1 MKVELGEVLTRAFQ
15 ITWKNKVLWA
25 ISALPILASF
35 LIIPIWLFMAFAGDF
50 DTGRMPRLFE
60 NEGFIILAIFF
71 YVIVFAISLVLQI
84 ISRSSGTLGVYR
96 AEAGIQPITFMDLLK
111 DGFSYFLRVL
121 GISLLAASVYIAFM
135 LVFFACTTVASIAT
149 LGLASI
155 CLQPL
160 FLLLFPLIL
169 LLMTFMEQAEAAV
182 VVDGLS
188 LVDAAKRSYDLVRA
202 NLLTFTLLIVVI
214 YFGMTILS
222 SFIVIPFMIPMFFFM
237 IPGLESG
244 MLDFSNIILL
254 QAIFM
259 AVLLPIMAVVQG
271 VSLTYLKSAMM
282 VTYLRLARPA
292 SAPQPALQEVVS

>member
-214 YFGMTILS
+214 YFGMTMLS

>member
-111 DGFSYFLRVL
+111 DGFSYFLRIL

-135 LVFFACTTVASIAT
+135 LVFFACTTIASIAT

-214 YFGMTILS
+214 YFGMTMLS

>member
-50 DTGRMPRLFE
+50 DAGRMPRRFE

-214 YFGMTILS
+214 YFGRTMLS

>member
-111 DGFSYFLRVL
+111 DGFSYFLRIL

-135 LVFFACTTVASIAT
+135 LVFFACTTIASIAT

-160 FLLLFPLIL
+160 FLLFFPLIL

-214 YFGMTILS
+214 YFGMTMLS

>member
-96 AEAGIQPITFMDLLK
+96 AEAGTQPITFMDLLK
-111 DGFSYFLRVL
+111 DGFSYFLRIL

-214 YFGMTILS
+214 YFGMTMLS

>member
-50 DTGRMPRLFE
+50 DIGRMPRLFE

-111 DGFSYFLRVL
+111 DGFSYFLRIL

-135 LVFFACTTVASIAT
+135 LVFFACTTIASIAT

-188 LVDAAKRSYDLVRA
+188 LVDAAKRSYELVRA

-214 YFGMTILS
+214 YFGMTMLS

>member
-149 LGLASI
+149 LGLASL

-160 FLLLFPLIL
+160 FLLFFPLIL

-188 LVDAAKRSYDLVRA
+188 LVDAAKRSYELVRA

-244 MLDFSNIILL
+244 TLDFSNIILL